1 MKKYKNVSCIKMT
14 PSYINRILIT
24 YSDIH
29 NREIRYSSLNSFLQL
44 GQLSK
49 NHIWSRGEALYS
61 FKKFHVQIA
70 LKTSNWCLLPKAGL
84 YSIPFPIF
92 LTVKVCYPQVFLS
105 TLYKSRVSWNI
116 ESLFLNIRMCN

>member
-1 MKKYKNVSCIKMT
+1 MKKYKNVSYIKMT

-61 FKKFHVQIA
+61 FKNFTYKLR
-70 LKTSNWCLLPKAGL
+70 LKPKAGL

-105 TLYKSRVSWNI
+105 TLYKSRVS
-116 ESLFLNIRMCN
+116 

>member
-61 FKKFHVQIA
+61 FKNFTYKLRLKLATDAFFLKLDSIVFH
-70 LKTSNWCLLPKAGL
+70 
-84 YSIPFPIF
+84 
-92 LTVKVCYPQVFLS
+92 
-105 TLYKSRVSWNI
+105 
-116 ESLFLNIRMCN
+116 SLFS

>member
-14 PSYINRILIT
+14 HSYINRILIT

-61 FKKFHVQIA
+61 FKNFTYKLR
-70 LKTSNWCLLPKAGL
+70 LKPKAGL

-92 LTVKVCYPQVFLS
+92 PNRKSLLPPGFPEYFVQIEGKLEYWVSIFEYPNV
-105 TLYKSRVSWNI
+105 
-116 ESLFLNIRMCN
+116 

>member
-14 PSYINRILIT
+14 PCYINRILIT

-61 FKKFHVQIA
+61 FKNFTYELRLKLATDAFSLKLDSIVFHSQF
-70 LKTSNWCLLPKAGL
+70 S
-84 YSIPFPIF
+84 
-92 LTVKVCYPQVFLS
+92 
-105 TLYKSRVSWNI
+105 
-116 ESLFLNIRMCN
+116 